1 VDHGDLEAAHPLP
14 GIGRDVVWSAL
25 VVALWMCVCGY
36 VGVCVDVCVW
46 GYVGMCVDVCVCVQV
61 CEHVCYVC
69 VCVVH
74 VCACVCVCMYSCACC
89 VNCRLQLVLTASL
102 VLGLPV
108 GGQFMASPINTC
120 HVMTMLQMTV

>member
-1 VDHGDLEAAHPLP
+1 MYQH
-14 GIGRDVVWSAL
+14 R
-25 VVALWMCVCGY
+25 CVS
-36 VGVCVDVCVW
+36 
-46 GYVGMCVDVCVCVQV
+46 M
-61 CEHVCYVC
+61 CYVC

-74 VCACVCVCMYSCACC
+74 MCACVCVCMCSCACC

-120 HVMTMLQMTV
+120 HVMTMLQMTVRVEAKLTTELTPESVQHLNIGELHHSNHNGVARSSWCFSRAVLPTTVEASI